1 MGRQHTGRALA
12 GLLSLAGC
20 APGPVDATSFGGTA
34 PVVTTEGSTST
45 GGSSGSTTGMT
56 PGSTDTSGTTLGSS
70 GSGTGM
76 VWDLGGAPDLGDP
89 KPPGC
94 RGKVDFLFAISRMY
108 NMETA
113 QEQLIASFEPFI
125 ASIEGLGDQFEEF
138 DFHIMVVD
146 GDIGWGMD
154 YCEENC
160 GQDDFC
166 DIMSSY
172 PCAYE
177 PSVCDGA
184 LGAGTIFNAG
194 GATPNKNCGLAPAK
208 RYLDATTWALEETFT
223 CIAQVGAS
231 GAGDLGN
238 ALAQAV
244 TTRRDACNKGFLRD
258 DALLVVV
265 HIMRGDVGSGADGTP
280 EEWAKALLDAKISSP
295 AVATRSDTDRLRDAL
310 RAGCPDIQGSLRLS
324 VRIDEHH
331 PRVLRVDSMP
341 LDIDA
346 RPEHRCIRDHL
357 TAVQVELRSTA
368 TQLFVVKL

>member
-1 MGRQHTGRALA
+1 MWRQHIGRALA

-20 APGPVDATSFGGTA
+20 TPGPVDATSFGVTA

-45 GGSSGSTTGMT
+45 GASSGTTTGMT

-76 VWDLGGAPDLGDP
+76 LWDLGSAPDLGDT

-94 RGKVDFLFAISRMY
+94 RGKVDFLFAISRLF

-113 QEQLIASFEPFI
+113 QEQRIASFEPLI
-125 ASIEGLGDQFEEF
+125 ASIEGLGAEFEDF

-160 GQDDFC
+160 GQDDLC

-184 LGAGTIFNAG
+184 FGAGTIFNAG
-194 GATPNKNCGLAPAK
+194 GDTPNKNCGLAPAK
-208 RYLDATTWALEETFT
+208 RYLDATTWAIEETFT
-223 CIAQVGAS
+223 CIAQVGTS
-231 GAGDLGN
+231 GGDDLGN

-244 TTRRDACNKGFLRD
+244 TTQRDACNKGFLRD

-265 HIMRGDVGSGADGTP
+265 HITRGGPGSVDGTP
-280 EEWAKALLDAKISSP
+280 EEWAKALLDARGGTR
-295 AVATRSDTDRLRDAL
+295 TRSSCSA
-310 RAGCPDIQGSLRLS
+310 
-324 VRIDEHH
+324 
-331 PRVLRVDSMP
+331 
-341 LDIDA
+341 
-346 RPEHRCIRDHL
+346 
-357 TAVQVELRSTA
+357 
-368 TQLFVVKL
+368 